1 MHHPFSSAGAFFMT
15 DLIVTFHVGF
25 IATYN
30 LRKVLVMNG
39 RLIARF
45 YVRHVSGCGEMD
57 RGRARHE
64 SGLRTVPMRGHMN
77 RRDSVQLKEKK

>member
-1 MHHPFSSAGAFFMT
+1 MA
-15 DLIVTFHVGF
+15 DLIVSFHVGF

-45 YVRHVSGCGEMD
+45 YVRHVSGWIRTGG
-57 RGRARHE
+57 GRARRGGG
-64 SGLRTVPMRGHMN
+64 GLRTV
-77 RRDSVQLKEKK
+77 SVRAH